1 MDRFLG
7 VTVPTYIDKH
17 YRTIAKAA
25 ARTTIGMSEG
35 GYCAAIL
42 ALRHP
47 DVFGAAI
54 PFSGYFTAGAVSA
67 SSKLPF
73 GNNPSLIARDSPI
86 VVAPE
91 LSSAVRANLYFVLV
105 AQTGQVFYG
114 TQAASF
120 EQVLTDAGYPHD
132 LIEASEPHGWP
143 QVRDALGRAL
153 SLVAERQAQAGLFD

>member
-1 MDRFLG
+1 
-7 VTVPTYIDKH
+7 
-17 YRTIAKAA
+17 
-25 ARTTIGMSEG
+25 MSEG

-42 ALRHP
+42 ALHHP

-73 GNNPSLIARDSPI
+73 GNNPSVIARDSPR

-91 LSSAVRANLYFVLV
+91 LPSTVRANLYFVLV
-105 AQTGQVFYG
+105 AQTSQVFYG
-114 TQAASF
+114 TQATSF

-132 LIEASEPHGWP
+132 FIEAVQPHGWP
-143 QVRDALGRAL
+143 QVRDALARAL
-153 SLVAERQAQAGLFD
+153 ASVAVRQAEIGLFD